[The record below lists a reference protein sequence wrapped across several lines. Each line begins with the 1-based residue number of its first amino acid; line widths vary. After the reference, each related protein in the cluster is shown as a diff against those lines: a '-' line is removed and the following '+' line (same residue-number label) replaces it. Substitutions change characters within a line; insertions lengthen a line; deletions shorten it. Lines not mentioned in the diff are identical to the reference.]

1 MNHDNCFT
9 DCATRR
15 VFLRDIAVAAAGA
28 LALTGGTARRA
39 LADSVTE
46 VRPSVA
52 NFGAARVLYPIPSAD
67 SVRVDFG
74 NEVIL
79 ARWDNLLCAFSLR
92 CPHRGAK
99 LEWRQ
104 GEGRV
109 FCPKHEARFMPNG
122 AHYSGRSSRDLDRY
136 EIVRQG
142 DSVAVS
148 LSRVLRSDQD
158 PEAWGAAAISVA
170 Q

>member
-1 MNHDNCFT
+1 MNHGNCFT
-9 DCATRR
+9 TCATRR

-28 LALTGGTARRA
+28 LALTGGTAGRA
-39 LADSVTE
+39 LAESVIE
-46 VRPSVA
+46 MHPSVA
-52 NFGAARVLYPIPSAD
+52 NPGATRVLYPIPPAD
-67 SVRVDFG
+67 SVQVDFG

-79 ARWDNLLCAFSLR
+79 ARWNNLLYAFSLR

-104 GEGRV
+104 GESRV

-158 PEAWGAAAISVA
+158 SQAWAAAAISVA
-170 Q
+170 